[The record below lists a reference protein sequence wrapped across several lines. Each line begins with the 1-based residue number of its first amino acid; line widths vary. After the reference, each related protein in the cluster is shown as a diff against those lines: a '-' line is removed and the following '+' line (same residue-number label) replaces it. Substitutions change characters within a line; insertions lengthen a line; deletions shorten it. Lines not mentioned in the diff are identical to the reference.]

1 MKKTIAM
8 RLLDKQKVKYETVEY
23 KYGEDIPPE
32 DRQFSNE
39 NFDLNTLFKTL
50 VTKGDKTGITVAVIP
65 LSAKLSLKKLS
76 KVSGNK
82 KMTLLPLKDLQ
93 ANTGYVRGGCSP
105 LGMKKEY
112 VTVFDQSA
120 HQLEII
126 TVNAG
131 QRGLLIS
138 CEPGELIAAVPKAKS
153 ADILMEN
160 E

>member
-8 RLLDKQKVKYETVEY
+8 RLLDKQKIKYETVEY

-39 NFDLNTLFKTL
+39 AFDLNTLFKTL
-50 VTKGDKTGITVAVIP
+50 VTKGDKTGIIVAVIP

-112 VTVFDQSA
+112 ATVFDESA
-120 HQLEII
+120 LRLEIL

-131 QRGLLIS
+131 QRGLLIT
-138 CEPGELIAAVPKAKS
+138 CKPNELITAVPKAKA

>member
-39 NFDLNTLFKTL
+39 NFDLSTLFKTL

-82 KMTLLPLKDLQ
+82 KMTMLPLKDLQ
-93 ANTGYVRGGCSP
+93 INTGYVRGGCSP

-112 VTVFDQSA
+112 TTVFDQSA
-120 HQLEII
+120 LLLDAM

-138 CEPGELIAAVPKAKS
+138 CKPSELITAVPKAKS

>member
-1 MKKTIAM
+1 MKKTIAI

-39 NFDLNTLFKTL
+39 TFDLSTLFKTL

-112 VTVFDQSA
+112 TTVFDQSA
-120 HQLEII
+120 LLLDTM

>member
-39 NFDLNTLFKTL
+39 AFDLSTLFKTL

-82 KMTLLPLKDLQ
+82 KMTKQ
-93 ANTGYVRGGCSP
+93 YHCGKR
-105 LGMKKEY
+105 
-112 VTVFDQSA
+112 
-120 HQLEII
+120 
-126 TVNAG
+126 
-131 QRGLLIS
+131 
-138 CEPGELIAAVPKAKS
+138 
-153 ADILMEN
+153 
-160 E
+160 